1 VKRGDIFYI
10 EIPYATGHE
19 MEKDRPGIVVSATA
33 ANVMRDVV
41 QVVFCSAS
49 TQHQMPEHV
58 EIHSTPRRSTA
69 MCEHIYTVD
78 KSRVGTYIGTAT
90 PEEMEQLE
98 AALSK
103 ALALGA
109 KSGGGGVLLLCTEGS
124 ERPAGRECPHPL
136 RVGDLQNHV
145 RAAIRPHHRK
155 EQVNMSN
162 IKVTKEQIDLLMNS
176 ADVKVETTF
185 DKCTVVTMR
194 LRNGFIL
201 TESSACVDPANYDVE
216 QGKKLCYEHIEN
228 RLWELEGYAMQKSLY
243 EREAGG
249 ACCCKD
255 DCQCEAATGDF
266 GWALDQMHAGKRVRR
281 QSWNGKGQYVFLA
294 QCNEMHTDADISEFA
309 DGNGVEVC
317 EMLVLRTA
325 QRNLQPGWLASQSD
339 MLSTDWELAK

>member
-1 VKRGDIFYI
+1 MKRGDIFYI

-109 KSGGGGVLLLCTEGS
+109 KNAGGGT
-124 ERPAGRECPHPL
+124 PPL
-136 RVGDLQNHV
+136 H
-145 RAAIRPHHRK
+145 
-155 EQVNMSN
+155 
-162 IKVTKEQIDLLMNS
+162 
-176 ADVKVETTF
+176 
-185 DKCTVVTMR
+185 
-194 LRNGFIL
+194 
-201 TESSACVDPANYDVE
+201 
-216 QGKKLCYEHIEN
+216 
-228 RLWELEGYAMQKSLY
+228 
-243 EREAGG
+243 
-249 ACCCKD
+249 
-255 DCQCEAATGDF
+255 
-266 GWALDQMHAGKRVRR
+266 
-281 QSWNGKGQYVFLA
+281 
-294 QCNEMHTDADISEFA
+294 
-309 DGNGVEVC
+309 
-317 EMLVLRTA
+317 
-325 QRNLQPGWLASQSD
+325 
-339 MLSTDWELAK
+339 